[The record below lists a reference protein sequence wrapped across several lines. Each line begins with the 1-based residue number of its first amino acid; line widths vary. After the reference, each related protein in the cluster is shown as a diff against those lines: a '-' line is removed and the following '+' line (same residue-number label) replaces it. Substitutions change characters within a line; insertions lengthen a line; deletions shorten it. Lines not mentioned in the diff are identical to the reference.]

1 MRSAILLGL
10 TCVGIVTVDS
20 AFANAAEPAVMKL
33 MAPLPYQVVQREGWI
48 PERAGPHEPGG
59 PVRGDAAVPV
69 SGTSTDNPQAAFL
82 FRAVPLWDAFGQGV
96 DWTEFRPKR
105 EGRSFSG
112 QVTVPA
118 GGWYRLEVRADVDGK
133 TVSAS
138 TVEPFGVGEIFVVAG
153 QSYAEGA
160 NDELLS
166 VEDPQGRVVAFDNIL
181 GKWRVAKDPQP
192 NRGTGGTIWPPMG
205 NALLP
210 IAQVPIAFVNVA
222 SGGTSS
228 RQWLPGEPLYNNLEA
243 AGKTI
248 GRFRAVLWQQGESD
262 VIENVSTE
270 TYVKNLTLIRLK
282 LAESWRFSPPWLAA
296 KSTLHPTVYNRPV
309 EEGRIR
315 AAIDQLWKTEG
326 FRPGPDTDILDGENR
341 GGVGT
346 RRHFSGIG
354 QRRAGLMW
362 FAATWSELNRSPSK

>member
-1 MRSAILLGL
+1 MRAALLLGFLSLIAGSPAPCAAQSAAKL
-10 TCVGIVTVDS
+10 T
-20 AFANAAEPAVMKL
+20 
-33 MAPLPYQVVQREGWI
+33 APLPYQVVQRDGYI

-59 PVRGDAAVPV
+59 PVLGHATVAVQ
-69 SGTSTDNPQAAFL
+69 GELTDDSKATFH
-82 FRAVPLWDAFGQGV
+82 FRVVPMKEAFGKGV
-96 DWTEFRPKR
+96 DWTEFKPMR
-105 EGRSFSG
+105 EGGSFSG
-112 QVTVPA
+112 SVTVPA

-133 TVSAS
+133 TIATTS
-138 TVEPFGVGEIFVVAG
+138 VEPFGVGEVFVVAG

-160 NDELLS
+160 NDELLK
-166 VEDPQGRVVAFDNIL
+166 VDDPHGRVVAFDNIT
-181 GKWRVAKDPQP
+181 GKWQVANDPQP
-192 NRGTGGTIWPPMG
+192 NRGTGGTIWPAMG

-228 RQWLPGEPLYNNLEA
+228 RQWLPGEQLYNNLES
-243 AGKTI
+243 AGKTV

-270 TYVKNLTLIRLK
+270 TYVKNLTLIRSK
-282 LAESWRFSPPWLAA
+282 LAESWGFSPPWLAA

-309 EEGRIR
+309 EEGRLR
-315 AAIDQLWKTEG
+315 TAIDQLWKTEG

-341 GGVGT
+341 GGIGT

-354 QRRAGLMW
+354 QRRAGLLW
-362 FAATWSELNRSPSK
+362 FAATWNELNRSTTK